1 MVTHTPHVPRTTAS
15 HHSRSSE
22 ARKVGPDY
30 DWTFTT
36 EYKGTISAPV
46 AEGADAAAAVAGSL
60 VETEEKIDLD
70 RLRVPEPMLFFDE
83 VVLFEDEL
91 ADNGDSFLSA
101 KVVRVQPTVATAT
114 GLRVSALPLPRD
126 S

>member
-1 MVTHTPHVPRTTAS
+1 MSRTTAAP
-15 HHSRSSE
+15 HHARSSE

-36 EYKGTISAPV
+36 EYKGTISAPAV

-91 ADNGDSFLSA
+91 ADNGDSFLSV
-101 KVVRVQPTVATAT
+101 KVVRVQPAVGTAT
-114 GLRVSALPLPRD
+114 GLRVSASLPRD

>member
-46 AEGADAAAAVAGSL
+46 AEGADAAAAAGLL

-91 ADNGDSFLSA
+91 ADNGDSFLSV
-101 KVVRVQPTVATAT
+101 KVVRLQPAVATAT
-114 GLRVSALPLPRD
+114 GLRVSASLPRD

>member
-1 MVTHTPHVPRTTAS
+1 
-15 HHSRSSE
+15 
-22 ARKVGPDY
+22 VGPDY

-91 ADNGDSFLSA
+91 ADNGDSFLSV

-114 GLRVSALPLPRD
+114 GFAPARQLTVCLCVRCVEGDADLLLCPA
-126 S
+126 

>member
-1 MVTHTPHVPRTTAS
+1 MSCRA
-15 HHSRSSE
+15 SE

-36 EYKGTISAPV
+36 EYKGTISAPAATGDGGDTSGV
-46 AEGADAAAAVAGSL
+46 GAL

-91 ADNGDSFLSA
+91 ADNGDSFLSV
-101 KVVRVQPTVATAT
+101 KVVRGQAPDWASRLCLSRSSSPCVFACVA
-114 GLRVSALPLPRD
+114 LRRG
-126 S
+126 